1 MSRYGV
7 VWCLIVVC
15 GVAFPAHAATFS
27 VNSPAAGIASDCE
40 KVNPAIDECTWE
52 DAVYDANNTA
62 GADTIEFAID
72 PPSLNEP
79 VGVDQGTAASFYES
93 VTIDGFTERPRIP
106 GLPPHTPPIF
116 LGGFGMFGAGSD
128 TFTVRGVAAV
138 LVTASQVT
146 QVRLEGN
153 WLGFGGFE
161 FVIPAGGPYGFR
173 CSECANVIIGTD
185 DGDDGRNVISGANG
199 PGISLQDS
207 TDVTIQNNFIGLA
220 PDGSM
225 PVPNYAG
232 IVLDRSSA
240 VTIGGSLPRTGNV
253 ISGNGRVVFSAGE
266 GSGIQIRD
274 SSNVEILG
282 NLIGTDAA
290 GTEARPNVFAGIE
303 VGLGFETSAAIR
315 IGGTQAGAGNV
326 ISGNGDPA
334 AAGSGFGIMTTSGS
348 NLVIRT
354 IQGNRLGTNAAG
366 TAPLPNQLDNIR
378 VYAASASTIVG
389 GTEPGAGNLI
399 AHSATGNGINV
410 LGAADADRVS
420 VLGNRIF
427 DNHGGYSMPTSPYYK
442 SIGLGIGLGGYGAPW
457 PNDENDPPPYDTD
470 GGANGRQ
477 NHPLLSAASS
487 NGLTTRVGGRLR
499 SHAATLYRIEIFSS
513 VACDPLGYGEAEVF
527 LGGFAAPTDGLGEF
541 SFADVEL
548 PTPIPS
554 NHGVVTA
561 TATEMQ
567 GGPGVTSEF
576 SPCLNVPEPNA
587 SDLAV
592 AAAATLFALAR
603 RQRRASA
610 WGRAS
615 IAALLPAAPGV
626 SSAGVI
632 SMPCEPDAFSVNG
645 FEPCTLC
652 AAGTFTPFTGAE
664 EQRDRADARDHARGA
679 LQVEAVFVAG
689 LIFSQ
694 SAPGGR
700 HPSRGRTH
708 GARTRGF
715 CAP

>member
-7 VWCLIVVC
+7 VWCLIAVFGGVVT
-15 GVAFPAHAATFS
+15 AHAATFT
-27 VNSPAAGIASDCE
+27 VNSSAAGIPSDCE
-40 KVNPAIDECTWE
+40 KVNPAIDDCTWE
-52 DAVYDANNTA
+52 DAVYDTENAP

-72 PPSLNEP
+72 PPSSDEP
-79 VGVDQGTAASFYES
+79 VGVDQGSAASFTES
-93 VTIDGFTERPRIP
+93 VTIDGFSERTLLP

-116 LGGFGMFGAGSD
+116 LSNFGMYGDGSH
-128 TFTVRGVAAV
+128 TFTVRGVAAT
-138 LVTASQVT
+138 LVTVSEALE
-146 QVRLEGN
+146 VRLEGN

-161 FVIPAGGPYGFR
+161 FVTPAGGPYGFQCFR
-173 CSECANVIIGTD
+173 CTNVTIGTD
-185 DGDDGRNVISGANG
+185 DEDDGRNVISGANG
-199 PGISLQDS
+199 PGVSLEDS

-220 PDGSM
+220 PDGST
-225 PVPNYAG
+225 PVPNYIG
-232 IVLDRSSA
+232 ISLNRSST
-240 VTIGGSLPRTGNV
+240 VTIGGHLPRTGNV

-274 SSNVEILG
+274 SSSVEILG

-290 GTEARPNVFAGIE
+290 GTEARPNVFAGIV
-303 VGLGFETSAAIR
+303 VGLGFETSADIR
-315 IGGTQAGAGNV
+315 IGGTVAGAGNV

-348 NLVIRT
+348 TPVVRT

-378 VYAASASTIVG
+378 VYAGSASTIVG
-389 GTEPGAGNLI
+389 GTQAGAGNVI
-399 AHSATGNGINV
+399 AHSATGNGIHV
-410 LGAADADRVS
+410 LGDAVADRVS

-427 DNHGGYSMPTSPYYK
+427 DNQGGYSMPTSPYYK
-442 SIGLGIGLGGYGAPW
+442 SIGLGIGLTGSGAPW
-457 PNDENDPPPYDTD
+457 PNDENAPPYDTD
-470 GGANGRQ
+470 GGTNGRQ

-513 VACDPLGYGEAEVF
+513 VACDPLGYGEGEIF
-527 LGGFAAPTDGLGEF
+527 LGGFAAQTDGLGEF

-548 PTPIPS
+548 PTPIPA

-561 TATEMQ
+561 TATEML

-576 SPCLNVPEPNA
+576 SPCLTVPEPNA

-610 WGRAS
+610 
-615 IAALLPAAPGV
+615 
-626 SSAGVI
+626 
-632 SMPCEPDAFSVNG
+632 
-645 FEPCTLC
+645 
-652 AAGTFTPFTGAE
+652 
-664 EQRDRADARDHARGA
+664 
-679 LQVEAVFVAG
+679 
-689 LIFSQ
+689 
-694 SAPGGR
+694 
-700 HPSRGRTH
+700 
-708 GARTRGF
+708 
-715 CAP
+715 